1 MNDLEFKL
9 ANKEDI
15 NEIVELYQRL
25 IGTPGCTWNND
36 YPDKEMAE
44 YDIENNWLYTLRK
57 QNKIIAVA
65 SICKFDELVDLPW
78 KPKNPC
84 ELARVGVDL
93 SLHRQGIGTMLLEK
107 VIEVVKEKGFDG
119 IIMLVSKNNIAALKL
134 YEKFGFEKCG
144 EVFRYDND
152 YYCYQKVL

>member
-1 MNDLEFKL
+1 MNNYEFKL
-9 ANKEDI
+9 ANFDDV

-57 QNKIIAVA
+57 QDKIIAVA
-65 SICKFDELVDLPW
+65 TVCKFTELIDLSW

-93 SLHRQGIGTMLLEK
+93 SSHRQGIGSVVMDK
-107 VIEVVKEKGFDG
+107 VIAVAKEKGFDG
-119 IIMLVSKNNIAALKL
+119 IVMLVGKKNIAALKL

-144 EVFRYDND
+144 EEFRYNND
-152 YYCYQKVL
+152 L